1 MKKTLIMGSSIFTL
15 FILWQIV
22 YMVVNH
28 PLLVPSIG
36 SVFTALIGI
45 LTHLDSIE
53 VIGFTLLR
61 LFLSIALSGVLGIS
75 IGILAGLNQ
84 KLSLFIKPYV
94 TILRTIPVISIVVI
108 LLIIFGYAYTP
119 FIITFLMVF
128 PIIFQSVHQGITHID
143 HELIDVYRLEEKHLF
158 LAIRILYFP
167 MVKNHIILGL
177 LQSFGLGLKV
187 LVMAEYLAQTRIS
200 IGNSIYLSKI
210 NLQYDHVFAWTL
222 ILILIATFL
231 EFAIKKYEQKKQ

>member
-1 MKKTLIMGSSIFTL
+1 MKKTLMMASSIFIL
-15 FILWQIV
+15 FILWQVI
-22 YMVVNH
+22 YMIVNH

-36 SVFTALIGI
+36 SVFGAFADI
-45 LTHLDSIE
+45 LTHLDSLK
-53 VIGFTLLR
+53 VIGFTLFR
-61 LFLSIALSGVLGIS
+61 LFLSIILSGILGIS

-84 KLSLFIKPYV
+84 KLSFFIKPYV

-128 PIIFQSVHQGITHID
+128 PIIFQSVHEGIIHID

-158 LAIRILYFP
+158 LAIKILYFP
-167 MVKNHIILGL
+167 IVKNHIILGL

-187 LVMAEYLAQTRIS
+187 LVMAEYLSQTRIS
-200 IGNSIYLSKI
+200 IGNAIYLSKI
-210 NLQYDHVFAWTL
+210 NLQYDLVFAWTL
-222 ILILIATFL
+222 ILILIATLL
-231 EFAIKKYEQKKQ
+231 EYAIKKYESAKK

>member
-1 MKKTLIMGSSIFTL
+1 MKKTLIMASSIFTL

-22 YMVVNH
+22 YMAINH

-36 SVFTALIGI
+36 SVFDAFIRI
-45 LTHLDSIE
+45 LTHLDSIQ

-61 LFLSIALSGVLGIS
+61 LFLSIALSGILGIS
-75 IGILAGLNQ
+75 IGILAGLNH
-84 KLSLFIKPYV
+84 KLSLFIRPYV

-108 LLIIFGYAYTP
+108 LLIIFGYTYTP

-128 PIIFQSVHQGITHID
+128 PIIFQSVYQGITHID
-143 HELIDVYRLEEKHLF
+143 HELIDVYKLEEKHLF
-158 LAIRILYFP
+158 LAIKILYFP

-187 LVMAEYLAQTRIS
+187 LVMAEYLAQTRVS

-231 EFAIKKYEQKKQ
+231 EYAIKKYEQKKQ